1 MIHGKFGEVV
11 GCVED
16 IDESTRSLLEQLQRG
31 IFRRRARV
39 AM

>member
-16 IDESTRSLLEQLQRG
+16 INELTKPLLEQL
-31 IFRRRARV
+31 
-39 AM
+39 

>member
-16 IDESTRSLLEQLQRG
+16 IDELTRPLLE
-31 IFRRRARV
+31 
-39 AM
+39 

>member
-16 IDESTRSLLEQLQRG
+16 IDELTRPLLEQL
-31 IFRRRARV
+31 
-39 AM
+39 

>member
-16 IDESTRSLLEQLQRG
+16 IDELIIPLLQHLQKG
-31 IFRRRARV
+31 IFRKVRV
-39 AM
+39 VM